1 MVLAQADAATQGE
14 VENIMHARV
23 RVPFGYFRSIQ
34 VDTRLCFKELLQGI
48 NSTNPAHWQQST
60 GELSD
65 ADLKTLTAVLAS

>member
-23 RVPFGYFRSIQ
+23 RAPFGHFRSMQ

-48 NSTNPAHWQQST
+48 NSTNPALWQQST

-65 ADLKTLTAVLAS
+65 ADLKTLTAVLVS